1 MKSSEGRIK
10 FPGNQ
15 GRRVEAEFSA
25 GGVTSDGGILMIREI
40 DRKIGLTAA
49 VAEGIEDRREAGKRK
64 HEVEGMV
71 KQRVYGLMLGY
82 EDVTDHNQVR
92 KDVG

>member
-25 GGVTSDGGILMIREI
+25 GGVTSDGGMLMIREI
-40 DRKIGLTAA
+40 DQKIGLTVA
-49 VAEGIEDRREAGKRK
+49 VAEGTEDRGEAGKRK
-64 HEVEGMV
+64 HEVETMV
-71 KQRVYGLMLGY
+71 K
-82 EDVTDHNQVR
+82 
-92 KDVG
+92 